1 MEILIVFAIAV
12 ITQAFFRE
20 ENGWK
25 SIFRATP
32 LLLEKKLLTIV
43 DKWGRGL
50 IYISPKKGDPIYLH

>member
-32 LLLEKKLLTIV
+32 LLLEKKLLTML
-43 DKWGRGL
+43 DL
-50 IYISPKKGDPIYLH
+50 IKL